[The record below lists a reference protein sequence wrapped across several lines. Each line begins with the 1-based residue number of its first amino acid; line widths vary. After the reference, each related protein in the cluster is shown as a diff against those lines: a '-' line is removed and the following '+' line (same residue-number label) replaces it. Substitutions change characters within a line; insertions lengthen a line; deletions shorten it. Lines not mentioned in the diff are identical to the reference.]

1 MSQKK
6 LKNLH
11 SEKSPLMTAAKVI
24 ALLLALIFSCAMT
37 MLSGAGLIY
46 NRNSYGSGMAVT
58 GFFLI
63 LSAVLMTSGTVLCI
77 FRKNA
82 ANILSLIFSS
92 GGFILCMVM
101 LYKLVSHA
109 DRCGWTNK
117 YTLQPISSMY
127 KSRVLPCIIP
137 VALTVAIALIQL
149 FSYDMKQYRRQRR
162 AEKEAKENAPAPSI
176 IDD

>member
-1 MSQKK
+1 MSKK
-6 LKNLH
+6 NMKKKP
-11 SEKSPLMTAAKVI
+11 SKSSPLMTAAKVI
-24 ALLLALIFSCAMT
+24 LMPLTLYFSCAVT
-37 MLSGAGLIY
+37 VLSGAGLIY
-46 NRNSYGSGMAVT
+46 NRASYGSEIAAT

-63 LSAVLMTSGTVLCI
+63 ASAVLMTLGAILCI

-92 GGFILCMVM
+92 GGFILCMAM
-101 LYKLVSHA
+101 LHKLVSHA

-127 KSRVLPCIIP
+127 KSRILPCIIP
-137 VALTVAIALIQL
+137 VVLSIAVALIQL
-149 FSYDMKQYRRQRR
+149 FSYEMIQYRRQRR
-162 AEKEAKENAPAPSI
+162 AEKEAKENTPAPPI

>member
-1 MSQKK
+1 MSQKN

-24 ALLLALIFSCAMT
+24 TVLLTLYFSSAMT
-37 MLSGAGLIY
+37 ILSGAGLIY
-46 NRNSYGSGMAVT
+46 NRSSYGSGMAAT

-63 LSAVLMTSGTVLCI
+63 LSAALMTSGTVLCI

-82 ANILSLIFSS
+82 ANILSLVFSTS
-92 GGFILCMVM
+92 GFILCMIM
-101 LYKLVSHA
+101 LHKLVSHA
-109 DRCGWTNK
+109 NRCGWTDK

-127 KSRVLPCIIP
+127 ITRILPCVIP
-137 VALTVAIALIQL
+137 VALSVVIALIQL
-149 FSYDMKQYRRQRR
+149 FSYDMKKYRRQHR
-162 AEKEAKENAPAPSI
+162 AEKEAKENAPAPPI